1 MRSALKKKDGVVEI
15 ETSPFPKTFNTFT
28 SSSSSTAVS
37 RQPSSD
43 AKRLK
48 RVRFEEPETLATL
61 CSKPDT
67 CLRNAPGIMDPNCKE
82 PKTSEY
88 KFFKKFREE
97 AGRSFRSYQV
107 NKKEYQL
114 EKSEVFNHTKGT
126 FLIEISLVMYNWDS
140 IPMQLNPTHN
150 DDLDYPYYAERIKMV
165 QSNHEFGSPSHIEKV
180 TPINTMVPLSPG
192 VSMNSGPERQQ
203 KGIFS
208 VKRQNLVRLAAKTA
222 SLDINEICTK
232 GYDLVSILLERLVP
246 EGNVVAE
253 ISDARFNIESQLRV
267 SPEPDMHF
275 DEVPKT
281 LSRNA
286 ISDFDGKNFR
296 NSLLE
301 PWSSKSRECILQQE
315 VDVDLGS
322 LLTWHPN
329 KIHLAYER
337 RQSEDVGSEGALS
350 VHPEGDSAFVL
361 HPNEEFSFDRD
372 RYAALDYTP
381 MPSRLLCST
390 RKNFLFNCESPDTFF
405 GVSSKS
411 SFKELDGLC
420 CPKELTSD
428 NDRGAKFLDWDTNI
442 MEYDQNFSSTCGWAP
457 NFSPTWSTPSENNLQ
472 TRNCIFNATTP
483 PFAQSIRQ
491 YSDFTRKD
499 TCSGSYL
506 IDPFGRQAPEDEEYQ
521 VQEPD
526 HFPLALCHSPKYL
539 CLEEQCRLGRTME
552 ETSIF
557 RSPLSKNRFM
567 SMIFSEKYTPALGTL
582 LQSSEQINESS
593 QHESQEIS
601 CDYYGDDDRQLCLMD
616 SLL

>member
-1 MRSALKKKDGVVEI
+1 MRRAMKKKDGVVEI

-37 RQPSSD
+37 LQPSSD
-43 AKRLK
+43 ARRLK

-67 CLRNAPGIMDPNCKE
+67 CLRNAPGIMDRNCKE

-107 NKKEYQL
+107 NKKKYQL
-114 EKSEVFNHTKGT
+114 EKSEVYNHTK
-126 FLIEISLVMYNWDS
+126 
-140 IPMQLNPTHN
+140 
-150 DDLDYPYYAERIKMV
+150 ERIKMV

-203 KGIFS
+203 KDIFS

-222 SLDINEICTK
+222 SLDMNEICTK

-246 EGNVVAE
+246 AEGNVVAE
-253 ISDARFNIESQLRV
+253 TSDARFNIESQLRV

-315 VDVDLGS
+315 VGVDLGS
-322 LLTWHPN
+322 LLSWHPN
-329 KIHLAYER
+329 KIHLDYER
-337 RQSEDVGSEGALS
+337 RQPEDVGSEGALS
-350 VHPEGDSAFVL
+350 VHPEEDSAFVL

-390 RKNFLFNCESPDTFF
+390 RKNFLFNCESPDTLF

-411 SFKELDGLC
+411 SFEELDGLC
-420 CPKELTSD
+420 CPNELTSD
-428 NDRGAKFLDWDTNI
+428 NDRGAKFLGWDTNI

-483 PFAQSIRQ
+483 PFAHSIRQ
-491 YSDFTRKD
+491 CSDFTTRG

-506 IDPFGRQAPEDEEYQ
+506 IDPFGRQASEDEEYQ

-601 CDYYGDDDRQLCLMD
+601 CDYDGDDARQLCLMD